1 MKSKSTGRKVW
12 ALVLALFMAAAI
24 IAAMG
29 LTQKTYA
36 EDGVEI
42 NDTNFPDP
50 IFRKYVSNNFDKENR
65 DEFLSSSE
73 ISKATGISLSN
84 NGIDKYGKV
93 SNLKGI
99 EYLTS
104 LKTLY
109 CDRIPITS
117 LDVSRNTALENLT
130 CRGTRNLTS
139 LDVSN
144 NTALKDLRCLTTPL
158 ITSLDVSNN
167 TALETLMLANTPITS
182 LDLSKN
188 TALTTLNCSGTE
200 LTSLDLSQ
208 HSSLDTV
215 YCNRN
220 KLTSLNASQCPKLRY
235 LQCDVNKLTSLDV
248 SQCTSLVSLDCTQN
262 LLTSLDVSQCPA
274 LGGLFCNEN
283 KLTSLDVSQ
292 NHDLAGLYC
301 NNNQL
306 TNLDMSHCPKLDWL
320 ECQGNQLTSLEV
332 SQCDV
337 LRVLHCEGNQL
348 TSLDLGK
355 KTKLEELYCNNNR
368 LTNLDVSEC
377 PYLKDLHC
385 DNNQLTE
392 LDVSNNIGL
401 YGLFCNNNQ
410 LTSLDLSANPYILD
424 ESETMAINS
433 QSRAVHATCR
443 SGKAVVDLASDLDL
457 DMSRVSDVAVT
468 GGTYSDGKASFDF
481 PLASGAEITY
491 NYNTKRNDKKMDVTL
506 SVNGVEHPWV
516 HHDRVD
522 PTCTEKGREGYWI
535 CSSCGRSY
543 SDEAGTVEVTDLSML
558 DIPALGHDF
567 EETVTAPTCT
577 EKGYTTYT
585 CRRCGYTY
593 KGEETAALGHDF
605 STDWSSDSTGH
616 WHVCRRCGIKS
627 VVKAHKFG
635 PWKHTG
641 SHTHECT
648 VCGYKETEECT
659 FGAWKITKQP
669 TATEKG
675 EKMRTCTKCGYVEK
689 SEIAK
694 VARTSGAAAAVT
706 TAKPGPESPKTG
718 DSSHVILWIVL
729 LLAAAGAGIL
739 IIRRR
744 VRRERD

>member
-1 MKSKSTGRKVW
+1 MQAAWLLGKVRMRLLNEGNEKMKSKSTGRKVW

-42 NDTNFPDP
+42 NDTNFPDDK
-50 IFRKYVSNNFDKENR
+50 FRSYVRSNFDKPK
-65 DEFLSSSE
+65 DWYLSPSE
-73 ISKATGISLSN
+73 ISKATNISLKN
-84 NGIDKYGKV
+84 EEIND
-93 SNLKGI
+93 LKGI
-99 EYLTS
+99 EYLTNLRLLS
-104 LKTLY
+104 CKN
-109 CDRIPITS
+109 IPITS
-117 LDVSRNTALENLT
+117 LDLSRNTALENLT

-139 LDVSN
+139 LDLSK
-144 NTALKDLRCLTTPL
+144 NTALSKLDCSASPL

-167 TALETLMLANTPITS
+167 TALERLMIQSIPITS
-182 LDLSKN
+182 LDLSNN
-188 TALTTLNCSGTE
+188 TALTYLNCIET
-200 LTSLDLSQ
+200 
-208 HSSLDTV
+208 
-215 YCNRN
+215 
-220 KLTSLNASQCPKLRY
+220 
-235 LQCDVNKLTSLDV
+235 KLTSLDV
-248 SQCTSLVSLDCTQN
+248 SESP
-262 LLTSLDVSQCPA
+262 LL
-274 LGGLFCNEN
+274 EE
-283 KLTSLDVSQ
+283 
-292 NHDLAGLYC
+292 LYC

-306 TNLDMSHCPKLDWL
+306 TSLNASRCPKLRNLLCD
-320 ECQGNQLTSLEV
+320 ENQLTSLDV
-332 SQCDV
+332 SESP
-337 LRVLHCEGNQL
+337 LLKELHCNNNQL

-355 KTKLEELYCNNNR
+355 KPELDWLYCDNNR
-368 LTNLDVSEC
+368 LTSLDVSEC
-377 PYLKDLHC
+377 PYLEALRC
-385 DNNQLTE
+385 NNNRLTE
-392 LDVSNNIGL
+392 LDVSKNIGL

-457 DMSRVSDVAVT
+457 EMSRVSDVAVT

-522 PTCTEKGREGYWI
+522 PTCTEKGREGYWS

-543 SDEAGTVEVTDLSML
+543 SDEAGTVEVTDLSTL

-616 WHVCRRCGIKS
+616 WHVCQRCGIKS
-627 VVKAHKFG
+627 AVKAHKFG

-641 SHTHECT
+641 SHTHECN
-648 VCGYKETEECT
+648 VCGYKETEECI
-659 FGAWKITKQP
+659 FGAWKVTKQP

-675 EKMRTCTKCGYVEK
+675 EKVRTCTKCGYVEK

-694 VARTSGAAAAVT
+694 AARTSGAAAAVT

-729 LLAAAGAGIL
+729 LVAAAGAGIL